1 MIKIDFTGRT
11 ALITGGTKGIGLAA
25 ALEFA
30 RAGARTYLT
39 YKWGSADQKELFGK
53 FEAEKLVPPVLLEAD
68 ASLEEDTQKLLAE
81 IKKKEQRIDYL
92 VSNVGFSARVLNLAD
107 YRKRTLYKT
116 LDYSTWP
123 LIDYTKSI
131 REIFG
136 AYPRA
141 VVGVSSD
148 GPDHFYTGYDFVA
161 ASKALLEFFGR
172 YLAMHLE
179 SEGAKVNIVRFG
191 IVKTD
196 SFMDIFGRKF
206 FDFIKS
212 EGLSEDII
220 ISPEECGRAIFAVC
234 SGFMD
239 AMNGQIITVDKGLPF
254 RDNLMMRY
262 FQSQKRVDTNPGSLG
277 K

>member
-1 MIKIDFTGRT
+1 MIKIDFTDKT

-39 YKWGSADQKELFGK
+39 YKWGSADMKELVAR
-53 FEAEKLVPPVLLEAD
+53 FENEGLPRPVLLEAD
-68 ASLEEDTQKLLAE
+68 ASLEEDTKKLLTA
-81 IKKKEQRIDYL
+81 IKTKEKKIDIFI
-92 VSNVGFSARVLNLAD
+92 SNVGFSARVLSLAD
-107 YRKRTLYKT
+107 YKKRSLYKT

-123 LIDYTKSI
+123 LIDYVKTIK
-131 REIFG
+131 EVFG
-136 AYPRA
+136 SYPHS

-161 ASKALLEFFGR
+161 ASKSLLEFFGK

-179 SEGAKVNIVRFG
+179 GEGSKVNIIRFG
-191 IVKTD
+191 MVKTD
-196 SFMDIFGRKF
+196 SFMDIFGEKF
-206 FDFIKS
+206 FDFIKK
-212 EGLSEDII
+212 EGLAEDIVCT
-220 ISPEECGRAIFAVC
+220 PEECGRAVFAVC
-234 SGFMD
+234 SGYMD

-262 FQSQKRVDTNPGSLG
+262 LESQKKG
-277 K
+277 